1 MSMLTVIG
9 EGLVD
14 VVQRSSGIEAHVGGS
29 PLNVA
34 VGLARL
40 DHPVQFIGRFGRD
53 AYGESVA
60 AHLKASSVMVPQA
73 PDALPTSV
81 ATALLDDDG
90 AATYT
95 FDLAWELPGLADRL
109 PFILQGTTLLH
120 TGSIATMLAPGAAD
134 VLAAVEYAHPSATI
148 SFDPN
153 CRPSIITDVD
163 YARHQTEKF
172 VTLADVVKASDE
184 DLEWLYPGVD
194 PLDSA
199 RRWLSL
205 GGSEGPALVVVT
217 RGAAGPW
224 GVNAAGQAT
233 VAAPHVSVADTVGAG
248 DSFMAALISGVVD
261 RGLDG
266 AQNREDLR
274 SMPAETLRQLLSH
287 AAWAAAVTVSRP
299 GANPPTRAELNQLEL
314 ESLARQA
321 GISDDGRGAGVLET
335 DNFEAGEIDAAELKK
350 ADSTSN

>member
-1 MSMLTVIG
+1 M
-9 EGLVD
+9 
-14 VVQRSSGIEAHVGGS
+14 GGS

-60 AHLKASSVMVPQA
+60 AHLKSSSVLVPQA

-81 ATALLDDDG
+81 ATALIDDDG

-109 PFILQGTTLLH
+109 PFMLQGTTLVH
-120 TGSIATMLAPGAAD
+120 TGSIATMLAPGAAE
-134 VLAAVEYAHPSATI
+134 VLAAVEHAHPSAII

-163 YARHQTEKF
+163 HARAQAEKF
-172 VTLADVVKASDE
+172 VSLADVVKASDE

-194 PLDSA
+194 ALDSA
-199 RRWLSL
+199 RRWLTL
-205 GGSEGPALVVVT
+205 GGSAGPALVVVT

-224 GVNAAGQAT
+224 GITAAGEAEF
-233 VAAPHVSVADTVGAG
+233 AAPTVDVADTVGAG
-248 DSFMAALISGVVD
+248 DSFMAALISGLVD

-266 AQNREDLR
+266 AQNRKDLHEL
-274 SMPAETLRQLLSH
+274 PAETLRDLLAH

-299 GANPPTRAELNQLEL
+299 GANPPTRAELNHFEL
-314 ESLARQA
+314 ESLER
-321 GISDDGRGAGVLET
+321 DGLERDGLERRGAS
-335 DNFEAGEIDAAELKK
+335 AGDDLRN

>member
-40 DHPVQFIGRFGRD
+40 GHPVQFIGRYGRD

-60 AHLKASSVMVPQA
+60 AHLKASSVMLPQA
-73 PDALPTSV
+73 PDGLPTSV
-81 ATALLDDDG
+81 ATALVDDDG

-95 FDLAWELPGLADRL
+95 FDLAWELPGLAERL
-109 PFILQGTTLLH
+109 PFMLQGTTLLH

-134 VLAAVEYAHPSATI
+134 VLAAVEHSHPSATI

-153 CRPSIITDVD
+153 CRPSIITDAD
-163 YARHQTEKF
+163 YARRQAEKF
-172 VTLADVVKASDE
+172 VTLSDVVKASDE
-184 DLEWLYPGVD
+184 DLAWLYPGVD
-194 PLDSA
+194 VLDSA

-205 GGSEGPALVVVT
+205 GGAEGPAMVVVT

-224 GVNAAGQAT
+224 GITAAGET
-233 VAAPHVSVADTVGAG
+233 EFAAPRVEVADTVGAG
-248 DSFMAALISGVVD
+248 DSFMAALLSGVVD
-261 RGLDG
+261 RGLAG
-266 AQNREDLR
+266 AQNRADLR
-274 SMPAETLRQLLSH
+274 ALPAEGLAALLAH
-287 AAWAAAVTVSRP
+287 ASRAAAVTVSRA
-299 GANPPTRAELNQLEL
+299 GANPPTRAELN
-314 ESLARQA
+314 R
-321 GISDDGRGAGVLET
+321 V
-335 DNFEAGEIDAAELKK
+335 EAAAEE
-350 ADSTSN
+350 AEVTTI